1 MKRVASEPGL
11 SHTLCPQRKVLCIHL
26 SMVCPKNRILG
37 GWNLT
42 HNGDPRVGKLIF
54 ENLKMSNFPWVA
66 PLLPHPGA
74 NITQDSTDL

>member
-1 MKRVASEPGL
+1 MSAHNSLKLGCKVCG
-11 SHTLCPQRKVLCIHL
+11 PQE
-26 SMVCPKNRILG
+26 G
-37 GWNLT
+37 GGGGGGNLT

-74 NITQDSTDL
+74 NIA

>member
-1 MKRVASEPGL
+1 MSAHNSLKLGCKVCG
-11 SHTLCPQRKVLCIHL
+11 PQ
-26 SMVCPKNRILG
+26 G
-37 GWNLT
+37 GGGRGGGNLT

-74 NITQDSTDL
+74 NITQDSIDL